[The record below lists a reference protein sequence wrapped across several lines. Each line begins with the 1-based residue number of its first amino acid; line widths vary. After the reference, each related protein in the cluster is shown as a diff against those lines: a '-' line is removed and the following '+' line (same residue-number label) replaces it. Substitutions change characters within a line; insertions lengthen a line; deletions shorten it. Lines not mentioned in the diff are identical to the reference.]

1 MVVNTVDPQRPRV
14 LTDPMNHPE
23 AAAHVVRERR
33 AWFLIVMTLFVP
45 GSAQIVAG
53 SRKLGRWGLRVFIG
67 FWVVVALAIIASI
80 VDRSLL
86 YGVVTRAWVLMIL
99 AVVLIALALFWFILF
114 FNTLQ
119 LIRPG
124 LLRPRIRAATA
135 GVIAVF
141 MVLTSG
147 GLAYGASNVLAG
159 RGALSSVFGTGGSE
173 DAVNGRYNILLMGG
187 DAGPHRIGTRPD
199 SLSLVSIDADTG
211 RAVIFGIPR
220 NLENVPFPDSSPMH
234 KLYPNG
240 YNCGDV
246 CLINAIYQTAM
257 KHKDL
262 YPNVK
267 DPGAQAMKEAVSAV
281 TGLHVQY
288 YALIDLKGF
297 KQLINAVGGID
308 IINKERIPI
317 SNSVYPGTDKHK
329 PPKGWINPGH
339 LHLDGYHALW
349 YARSREFHTD
359 YDRMVRQ
366 RCVQKAMLTQLNPRN
381 VLTHFQNIA
390 SAAPDVISTDI
401 PQSQLGDFVG
411 LALKTRKLKVDEA
424 AFTPPQITPAYADYD
439 KIRSIVQKT
448 LDKSEAKD
456 DKGPLAGSDEKS
468 DSGKSDSG
476 NSDSGNSESSSGS
489 DSDSPS
495 SNEAEPKESDICIPG
510 K

>member
-1 MVVNTVDPQRPRV
+1 MK
-14 LTDPMNHPE
+14 HPE

-53 SRKLGRWGLRVFIG
+53 KKKLGRWGLRVFIG
-67 FWVVVALAIIASI
+67 FWVLVVLAVI
-80 VDRSLL
+80 VSVVHRSLL
-86 YGVVTRAWVLMIL
+86 YGIVTRAWVLMLL
-99 AVVLIALALFWFILF
+99 AVVLIALAVFWFVLF

-159 RGALSSVFGTGGSE
+159 RGALSSVFGTGGSA

-220 NLENVPFPDSSPMH
+220 NLENAPFPESSPMH
-234 KLYPNG
+234 KLYPDG

-246 CLINAIYQTAM
+246 CLINAIYQEAM

-262 YPNVK
+262 YPGVK
-267 DPGAQAMKEAVSAV
+267 DPGAQAMKETVSAV

-366 RCVQKAMLTQLNPRN
+366 RCVQKAMLTQLNPSN
-381 VLTHFQNIA
+381 VLTHFQKIA
-390 SAAPDVISTDI
+390 GAAPNVISTDI
-401 PQSQLGDFVG
+401 PQSQLGDFVS
-411 LALKTRKLKVDEA
+411 LALKTRKLKVGEA

-439 KIRSIVQKT
+439 KIHSIVDKT
-448 LDKSEAKD
+448 LAKSEAKD
-456 DKGPLAGSDEKS
+456 DKGPLAGKSDESGKS
-468 DSGKSDSG
+468 GSNGSDSGDSGKSGSS
-476 NSDSGNSESSSGS
+476 SDSEGSSSSGS
-489 DSDSPS
+489 S
-495 SNEAEPKESDICIPG
+495 EAEPKESDICIPG